1 MMKKSLELIH
11 DVVINSGKISSIEI
25 SQGSIYLDFRD
36 VELGTPKFDDDFFLT
51 VRFASESFITVF
63 YNNIWDVDFLSNY
76 NFNHQYL
83 SEEIDFKVKDIH
95 FIDFECLNKIFYNYE
110 KDKTISNVE
119 DFDIHNIRND
129 FFMLVETKEIAIVMG
144 GNQMDFFSPFEKL
157 NDNSLKELSN
167 QWMLYFLNY
176 RMKRNIIKNPICEN
190 HPLRYMD

>member
-1 MMKKSLELIH
+1 MKKSLELIH

-25 SQGSIYLDFRD
+25 SQDSIYLDFKD

-119 DFDIHNIRND
+119 NFDIHNIRND
-129 FFMLVETKEIAIVMG
+129 FFI
-144 GNQMDFFSPFEKL
+144 
-157 NDNSLKELSN
+157 LKCLMCYS
-167 QWMLYFLNY
+167 
-176 RMKRNIIKNPICEN
+176 
-190 HPLRYMD
+190 